1 MRLTG
6 FIGPSYV
13 ARSVNF
19 DCQRCINLYPEL
31 NEIGTG
37 KEREVACL
45 VSTPGLA
52 TFVNLGDGPTRG
64 SYVASNGRAFVASGD
79 KLFEIFADGTS
90 LEIGSLLTELGHV
103 SISDNGIHLFVVDGV
118 NGYTVQFSDNA
129 FAVVADPNWKG
140 ANQVSYLGG
149 FFIFDRPN
157 SDEFY
162 LSELDSTTISTVSRA
177 SEANADPIAGH
188 ITNTQEVWMFNDRT
202 TEIYFLAGTDN
213 VLERVEGAFL
223 EVGCAARFSIAKIS
237 QSIFWLGKDE
247 SGHGV
252 VFRSQGF
259 QPQRIS
265 THAVEIAI
273 QGYANIADA
282 IAFTYQ
288 EDGHY
293 FYVLNFP
300 TANTTWVFDTST
312 NLWHERVFTN
322 QGQFERHRA
331 NSHIFAFGKHLVCDY
346 ANGKVYHLSRSK
358 FTDDGNAIT
367 RRRIAPHITSEL
379 KRVFYSSFQL
389 DMETGVGLDGIQLGT
404 DPQVM
409 LRFSNDGGHS
419 WSSENWKSAGKI
431 GQTKRRAKW
440 NRLGSARDRVFEI
453 TITDPVK
460 IVLLGAEIQTE
471 VGAS

>member
-1 MRLTG
+1 MRFTG
-6 FIGPSYV
+6 FVGPSYV

-64 SYVASNGRAFVASGD
+64 SYVASNGRAFVVSGD
-79 KLFEIFADGTS
+79 KLFEIFANGTS
-90 LEIGSLLTELGHV
+90 SEIGSLITSLGQT
-103 SISDNGIHLFVVDGV
+103 SISDNGIHLFVVDGP
-118 NGYTVQFSDNA
+118 NGYTFKFDDNTFST
-129 FAVVADPNWKG
+129 VADPNWKG
-140 ANQVSYLGG
+140 ANQVSYIGG
-149 FFIFDRPN
+149 FFIFDRPD

-162 LSELDSTTISTVSRA
+162 LSELDSVVISTVSRA

-188 ITNTQEVWMFNDRT
+188 ITNSQEVWVFNDRT

-213 VLERVEGAFL
+213 VLERVEGAFI
-223 EVGCAARFSIAKIS
+223 EIGCAARFSVAKMAH
-237 QSIFWLGKDE
+237 SIFWLGKDE
-247 SGHGV
+247 SGSGIV
-252 VFRSQGF
+252 YRSQGS

-273 QGYANIADA
+273 QGYADISDA
-282 IAFTYQ
+282 VAFTYQ
-288 EDGHY
+288 EKGHY

-300 TANTTWVFDTST
+300 TANTTWCYDTST

-331 NSHIFAFGKHLVCDY
+331 NSHIFAFGKHLVGDY
-346 ANGKVYHLSRSK
+346 ANGNVYEFSSEIYSD
-358 FTDDGNAIT
+358 FGNAIT
-367 RRRIAPHITSEL
+367 RRRISPHITSEL
-379 KRVFYSSFQL
+379 KRIFYSSFQL

-409 LRFSNDGGHS
+409 LRFSNDGGHT
-419 WSSENWKSAGKI
+419 WSNENWKSAGKI

-440 NRLGSARDRVFEI
+440 SRLGSSRDRVFEI

-460 IVLLGAEIQTE
+460 VVLLGAEIQTE
-471 VGAS
+471 VGAN